1 MSVSIG
7 QNFDRLPTAPGVA
20 VGWRARRECR
30 IHRRRRAAGRFLLLF
45 AIAACTLTGCFQGGE
60 GAGELVNV
68 WGRRGISKGR
78 LQKPRAI
85 TIDESDQLYIVDMT
99 ARIQAFDL
107 NGNYLRGWSTPAHDV
122 GRPTGLS
129 VDRDGNILVADTHYH
144 RVLIYSP
151 QGELLRQ
158 IGGTHGLGRGEFGFV
173 TDVVQ
178 DSQGNYYISEYGEL
192 DRIHKYSR
200 DGKLIKEWGGHG
212 REPGKFLRP
221 QALAIDD
228 KDQLWVADS
237 CNHRIQVFDTDGKF
251 LRMWGEAGSAPGQL
265 YYPYNIVLDGE
276 GHLYV
281 VEYGNHRVQKFTLDG
296 QSLGCWGESG
306 REPGQ
311 LFNPWGLARSSEG
324 RLFVLDTNNHR
335 VQEIRL

>member
-1 MSVSIG
+1 MIAPECHIV
-7 QNFDRLPTAPGVA
+7 QFHLADRERKA
-20 VGWRARRECR
+20 
-30 IHRRRRAAGRFLLLF
+30 FLCLVLL
-45 AIAACTLTGCFQGGE
+45 CVLTGLTGCQRNGDSI
-60 GAGELVNV
+60 GELVDV
-68 WGRRGISKGR
+68 WGRRGISAGR
-78 LQKPRAI
+78 FQKPRGL
-85 TIDESDQLYIVDMT
+85 TIDRNDEIYIVDMT
-99 ARIQAFDL
+99 ARIQVYDTQ
-107 NGNYLRGWSTPAHDV
+107 GNYLRGWETPAHDV

-151 QGELLRQ
+151 RGELLRQ
-158 IGGTHGLGRGEFGFV
+158 IGGTHGLGPGQFGFV
-173 TDVVQ
+173 TDAVQ

-200 DGKLIKEWGGHG
+200 AGKLLKEWGGHG
-212 REPGKFLRP
+212 REPGEFLRP
-221 QALAIDD
+221 QSLAIDD
-228 KDQLWVADS
+228 QDRLWVADS
-237 CNHRIQVFDTDGKF
+237 CNHRIQIFDTDGN
-251 LRMWGEAGSAPGQL
+251 LIRMWGEAGPDPGQL
-265 YYPYNIVLDGE
+265 YYPYSIELDGE

-296 QSLGCWGESG
+296 ESLGCWGESG

-311 LFNPWGLARSSEG
+311 LFNPWAIARSSDG

>member
-1 MSVSIG
+1 MPESNGRS
-7 QNFDRLPTAPGVA
+7 FDRSPSAAGVA
-20 VGWRARRECR
+20 VG
-30 IHRRRRAAGRFLLLF
+30 IAGRQECGIRRWKRATRCLVLLC

-60 GAGELVNV
+60 SDGELVNV

-85 TIDESDQLYIVDMT
+85 TIDGNDELYIVDMT

-107 NGNYLRGWSTPAHDV
+107 EGNFLRGWQTPAHDI
-122 GRPTGLS
+122 GRPTGIS

-144 RVLIYSP
+144 RVLIYSR

-173 TDVVQ
+173 TDVAQ

-212 REPGKFLRP
+212 REPGEFLRP
-221 QALAIDD
+221 QSMVIDEH
-228 KDQLWVADS
+228 DQIWVADS
-237 CNHRIQVFDTDGKF
+237 CNHRIQVFDTEGNF

-265 YYPYNIVLDGE
+265 YYPYNILLDGE
-276 GHLYV
+276 GHLYA

-311 LFNPWGLARSSEG
+311 LFNPWGLVRSSEG

>member
-1 MSVSIG
+1 MPESIDH
-7 QNFDRLPTAPGVA
+7 NTNRSPPAAGVA
-20 VGWRARRECR
+20 ADLCTPHDGRKSRRP
-30 IHRRRRAAGRFLLLF
+30 HATVHFLLLF
-45 AIAACTLTGCFQGGE
+45 VIAGCTLTGCFQGGE
-60 GAGELVNV
+60 SAGELINV

-85 TIDESDQLYIVDMT
+85 TIDGNDNLYLVDMT

-107 NGNYLRGWSTPAHDV
+107 EGNYLRGWTTPAHDI

-129 VDRDGNILVADTHYH
+129 VDRDGDILVADTHYH

-173 TDVVQ
+173 TDVAQ

-221 QALAIDD
+221 QSIAIDE
-228 KDQLWVADS
+228 KDQIWVADS
-237 CNHRIQVFDTDGKF
+237 CNHRIQVFDTDGNF

-276 GHLYV
+276 GHLYA

-311 LFNPWGLARSSEG
+311 LFNPWGLVRSSEG

>member
-1 MSVSIG
+1 MLARFCQAEGSSRSATGIAMIG
-7 QNFDRLPTAPGVA
+7 RLPEEHPWRLLPRASWKPLLVCLLA
-20 VGWRARRECR
+20 VGA
-30 IHRRRRAAGRFLLLF
+30 
-45 AIAACTLTGCFQGGE
+45 LTGCSGASQGG
-60 GAGELVNV
+60 GELVKV
-68 WGRRGISKGR
+68 WGRHGISKGR

-85 TIDESDQLYIVDMT
+85 TIDGNDELYIVDMT

-107 NGNYLRGWSTPAHDV
+107 DGNYLRGWSTPAHDI

-129 VDRDGNILVADTHYH
+129 VDRAGNILVADTHYH
-144 RVLIYSP
+144 RILFYTP

-173 TDVVQ
+173 TDVAQ
-178 DSQGNYYISEYGEL
+178 DSKGNYYISEYGEL
-192 DRIHKYSR
+192 DRIHKYSH
-200 DGKLIKEWGGHG
+200 DGTLIKEWGGHG
-212 REPGKFLRP
+212 REPGEFLRP
-221 QALAIDD
+221 QCLVIDD
-228 KDQLWVADS
+228 KDQIWVADA
-237 CNHRIQVFDTDGKF
+237 CNHRIQVFDTEGKF

-265 YYPYNIVLDGE
+265 YYPYNIVLDGQ
-276 GHLYV
+276 GHLYA

-296 QSLGCWGESG
+296 QSLGCWGQSG

-311 LFNPWGLARSSEG
+311 LFNPWGLVRSSDG

>member
-1 MSVSIG
+1 MSASIG
-7 QNFDRLPTAPGVA
+7 HATEISKSATGDFVDF
-20 VGWRARRECR
+20 RAQQEDLRRQPQR
-30 IHRRRRAAGRFLLLF
+30 SRWTLLL
-45 AIAACTLTGCFQGGE
+45 ACLIAAVTLTGCSDGGQN
-60 GAGELVNV
+60 AGELVNV
-68 WGRRGISKGR
+68 WGRRGIAKGR

-85 TIDESDQLYIVDMT
+85 TIDGNDQLFIVDMT

-107 NGNYLRGWSTPAHDV
+107 EGNYLRGWSTPAHDI

-129 VDRDGNILVADTHYH
+129 VDRDGNVLVADTHYH

-178 DSQGNYYISEYGEL
+178 DSKGNYYISEYGEL

-200 DGKLIKEWGGHG
+200 DGTLIKEWGGHG
-212 REPGKFLRP
+212 REPGEFLRP
-221 QALAIDD
+221 QSLAIDEQ
-228 KDQLWVADS
+228 DQIWVADS
-237 CNHRIQVFDTDGKF
+237 CNHRIQIFDTDGNL

-265 YYPYNIVLDGE
+265 YYPYNILLDGQ
-276 GHLYV
+276 GHLYA

-311 LFNPWGLARSSEG
+311 LFNPWGLVRSSEG

-335 VQEIRL
+335 VQEIQL